1 MRSKKLLRR
10 AGRKNMDNEFNAFD
24 AGVSLGGLRN
34 KTQIRILIAFLVKS
48 VKDPLSESMAI
59 EAVQAHGLANYFEA
73 TQALDELIDN
83 GSLVSSESLLYI
95 TPKGAASLDELE
107 SDVPPTVRE
116 TALADALN
124 LQLAEKN
131 KGSSKVDIVEREDGY
146 DVTFIILNKGTPL
159 MKLTVYAADFD
170 QADELKRNFLKNPE
184 RVYSTVVATL
194 YV

>member
-1 MRSKKLLRR
+1 
-10 AGRKNMDNEFNAFD
+10 MDNEFNAFD

-116 TALADALN
+116 TALSDALN

-131 KGSSKVDIVEREDGY
+131 KG
-146 DVTFIILNKGTPL
+146 
-159 MKLTVYAADFD
+159 
-170 QADELKRNFLKNPE
+170 
-184 RVYSTVVATL
+184 
-194 YV
+194 

>member
-1 MRSKKLLRR
+1 
-10 AGRKNMDNEFNAFD
+10 
-24 AGVSLGGLRN
+24 
-34 KTQIRILIAFLVKS
+34 
-48 VKDPLSESMAI
+48 MAI

-107 SDVPPTVRE
+107 SDVPPTVR
-116 TALADALN
+116 
-124 LQLAEKN
+124 
-131 KGSSKVDIVEREDGY
+131 REDGY

>member
-1 MRSKKLLRR
+1 
-10 AGRKNMDNEFNAFD
+10 MDNEFNAFD

-116 TALADALN
+116 TALSDALN
-124 LQLAEKN
+124 LQLAEK
-131 KGSSKVDIVEREDGY
+131 
-146 DVTFIILNKGTPL
+146 NKGTPL

>member
-1 MRSKKLLRR
+1 
-10 AGRKNMDNEFNAFD
+10 MDNEFNAFD

-83 GSLVSSESLLYI
+83 GSLVSS
-95 TPKGAASLDELE
+95 ASLDELE

-116 TALADALN
+116 TALSDALN

>member
-1 MRSKKLLRR
+1 
-10 AGRKNMDNEFNAFD
+10 MDNEFNAID

-83 GSLVSSESLLYI
+83 GSLISSESLLYI

-116 TALADALN
+116 TALSDALN